1 MSGRRK
7 FSGTVKNIFIAIGKL
22 LTYNITT
29 IMFAALL
36 LYMIITVVLYATS
49 GHVTSYQVTVGPL
62 TKNPVC
68 TALALRTEEVVT
80 AEKSGYIEYYAT
92 EGMQVRQ
99 NGSVYSLSNEEQE
112 TEAAALTEEQMEDVR
127 SSASQFSYAYN
138 SNRFYDTY
146 SYKYQIRGTI
156 LQAAEDALSGST
168 GTGQT
173 AQDSL
178 TSEETGETS
187 GEDTEADN
195 GNAVEGTAETGE
207 TGTVNDSGNSQDS
220 NGNVISVGNQD
231 VYTAPE
237 AGIVMYSTDGYE
249 NKTADSLVEEDF
261 DQMSYQNENLITDG
275 EVQPGDSVYKLVTS
289 ENWTLMVPL
298 TDQMAAALAGRE
310 SIQVKFVK
318 DGESQNGSLT
328 IVNVGSQKVARIDL
342 VNGMTR
348 YAEDRFLEVELV
360 VNTQSGLKIPVSSI
374 VEKEFYTVPLDFL
387 TLGDNGDTQGF
398 LKEVRNG
405 DSSSTEF
412 VNVTIYKRIDADGN
426 EITEGTQ
433 DTSGGLCY
441 VDKDTL
447 KDGDVL
453 VKPDSGETFTV
464 ENTDNLQ
471 GVYNINQGYAVFRQ
485 IEIMDQN
492 EEYCIVEQGTSYGL
506 RAFDYIVRDGST
518 VNEEEIVYSGSN

>member
-7 FSGTVKNIFIAIGKL
+7 FSETVKNIFLSIGKL

-29 IMFAALL
+29 IMFGALL

-68 TALALRTEEVVT
+68 TALAIRTEEVVT

-92 EGMQVRQ
+92 EGMEVRQ
-99 NGSVYSLSNEEQE
+99 NGSVYSLSNEAQE
-112 TEAAALTEEQMEDVR
+112 TATATLTEEQMEDVR

-138 SNRFYDTY
+138 SNHFYDTY
-146 SYKYQIRGTI
+146 SYKYQVRGTI
-156 LQAAEDALSGST
+156 LQAVQDDRSASTETDQSVQDGSAEREE
-168 GTGQT
+168 GT
-173 AQDSL
+173 SN
-178 TSEETGETS
+178 GETE
-187 GEDTEADN
+187 GTDETQTVGDEEN
-195 GNAVEGTAETGE
+195 GNSESSE
-207 TGTVNDSGNSQDS
+207 
-220 NGNVISVGNQD
+220 GNVITIGNQD

-261 DQMSYQNENLITDG
+261 DQMTYQNQNLIVNG
-275 EVQPGDSVYKLVTS
+275 EVQAGDSVYKLVTS

-328 IVNVGSQKVARIDL
+328 IVNIGSQKVAKIEL

-348 YAEDRFLEVELV
+348 YAGDRFLEVELV
-360 VNTQSGLKIPVSSI
+360 INTQSGLKIPVSSI

-398 LKEVRNG
+398 LKEVKKG
-405 DSSSTEF
+405 DTYSSEF
-412 VNVTIYKRIDADGN
+412 VNVTIYKRVDADGN
-426 EITEGTQ
+426 EITDSTQ
-433 DTSGGLCY
+433 DTTGGLCY

-447 KDGDVL
+447 QAGDVL
-453 VKPDSGETFTV
+453 IKPDSGETYTV
-464 ENTDNLQ
+464 GDTDNLQ

-485 IEIMDQN
+485 IEILDQN
-492 EEYCIVEQGTSYGL
+492 EEYCIVDQGTSYGL
-506 RAFDYIVRDGST
+506 RAFDYIVRDGSS
-518 VNEEEIVYSGSN
+518 VNEEEILYSGSN